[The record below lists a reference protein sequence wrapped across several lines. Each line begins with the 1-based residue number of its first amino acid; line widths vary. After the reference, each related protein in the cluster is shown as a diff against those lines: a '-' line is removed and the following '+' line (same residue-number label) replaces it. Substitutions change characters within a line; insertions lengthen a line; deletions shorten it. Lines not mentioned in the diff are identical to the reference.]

1 MTSKTFNHWH
11 LQSTANVVSRP
22 TCAKQAATT
31 TKVYFRGLC
40 IDGDDGP

>member
-1 MTSKTFNHWH
+1 MTSLT
-11 LQSTANVVSRP
+11 STVWCLTQTTSPVVHP
-22 TCAKQAATT
+22 MCAEQAANT